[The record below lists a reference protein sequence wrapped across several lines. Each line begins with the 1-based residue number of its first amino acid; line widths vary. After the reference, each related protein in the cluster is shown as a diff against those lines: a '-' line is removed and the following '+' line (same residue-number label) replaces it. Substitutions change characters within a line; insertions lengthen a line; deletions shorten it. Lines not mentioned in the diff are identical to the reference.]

1 MRKPSILLIALL
13 TTLAVQAQ
21 DEKPINT
28 LMESNLKIY
37 VVVGVLTIIFVGII
51 IYLMALDSRLK
62 KLENNA

>member
-1 MRKPSILLIALL
+1 MRKPSMLLIALL
-13 TTLAVQAQ
+13 ATLAVQAQ

>member
-1 MRKPSILLIALL
+1 MTKPSILLIALL